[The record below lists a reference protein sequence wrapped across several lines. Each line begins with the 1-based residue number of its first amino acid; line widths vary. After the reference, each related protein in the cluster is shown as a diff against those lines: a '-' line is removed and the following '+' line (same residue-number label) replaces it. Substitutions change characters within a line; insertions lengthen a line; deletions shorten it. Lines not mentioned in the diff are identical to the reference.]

1 MDNVGELDRH
11 EEVILYLDYSHL
23 LVAHIHHIDAG
34 GCVARSVAGAV
45 QLVVAPGIRYGED
58 LLNMSIHNDD
68 VSIVARRVCWIYWH
82 RHPSLMTT

>member
-1 MDNVGELDRH
+1 MDNVGEIDRH

-34 GCVARSVAGAV
+34 GSVARSVAGAV